1 MSHQS
6 DLIATDI
13 EGYLEQH
20 QRKEL
25 LRLLTCGSVDDGK
38 STLIGRLLYDA
49 KMIYEDQLA
58 AVRADSRT
66 HGTTGGEFDP
76 ALLTDG
82 LKAEREQGI
91 TIDVAYRYF
100 STARRKF
107 IIADTPGHEQ
117 YTRNM
122 ATGASNCDLAVIL
135 VDARNGVVT
144 QTRRHSFIVSLL
156 GIRHVIVAVNKMDLV
171 DHCEEVFERI
181 RADYL
186 GFAARLAPSD
196 TRFIPISALRG
207 DNVVDRSEAMA
218 WYEGATLMNMLETVT
233 IASDRNLIDFRMP
246 VQLVSRPHRDFR
258 GYCGSIASGVL
269 RPGDKVMVLPSRRSS
284 RIRRIVTREGELDEA
299 FPPHAV
305 TVTLDDDVDISRG
318 DMLAHPGN
326 LPRVSA
332 AIECMM
338 VWMADEPLLP
348 GKRYLF
354 KHCTRVV
361 SGTLATLR
369 YRIDVN
375 TLKRGPAPALGL
387 NEIGRCALRLSE
399 PIAHDDYAGNRATGA
414 FIVIDPLSNA
424 TVGAGMILDRGTQA
438 EGPEHWDTPPPGV
451 DLHASRSPVSG
462 DERRARFG
470 QVAATVLLTG
480 LSGAGKTSLA
490 RALERRLFDR
500 GHAVCVLDG
509 ENLRLGLNR
518 DLGFT
523 DAERSESLR
532 RVAELARTI
541 NDTGMLCVC
550 ALTAPREQA
559 RARMAGIIGAD
570 AFVVVHLSAPL
581 EVCRARHSGALY
593 RLAESGELANVP
605 GVSAPYEIPQAPA
618 LVLPTHEIA
627 LDESANRVL
636 AILVERGII
645 GA

>member
-13 EGYLEQH
+13 EGYLAQH

-58 AVRADSRT
+58 AMHADSRT
-66 HGTTGGEFDP
+66 HGSTGGEFDP

-135 VDARNGVVT
+135 IDACHGVVT

-171 DHCEEVFERI
+171 DHSETVFERI

-186 GFAARLAPSD
+186 GFAARLVPSD
-196 TRFIPISALRG
+196 TRFIPISALHG
-207 DNVVDRSEAMA
+207 ENVVDRSEAMP
-218 WYEGATLMNMLETVT
+218 WYEGGTLMNMLETVT
-233 IASDRNLIDFRMP
+233 LASDRNLIDFRMP
-246 VQLVSRPHRDFR
+246 VQLVSRPDRDFR
-258 GYCGSIASGVL
+258 GYSGSIASGVL
-269 RPGDKVMVLPSRRSS
+269 RPGDQVMVLPSRRVS
-284 RIRRIVTREGELDEA
+284 RIRRIVTRDGDLEEA

-305 TVTLDDDVDISRG
+305 TVTLEHDVDVSRG

-326 LPRVSA
+326 LPRVSD
-332 AIECMM
+332 AIEAML

-354 KHCTRVV
+354 KHCTKVV
-361 SGTLATLR
+361 SGTLVTLR

-414 FIVIDPLSNA
+414 FIVIDAMSNA
-424 TVGAGMILDRGTQA
+424 TVGAGMIVDRATQA
-438 EGPEHWDTPPPGV
+438 EGPEHWDTPPPGA
-451 DLHASRSPVSG
+451 DLHASHSPVSG
-462 DERRARFG
+462 EERSARFA
-470 QVAATVLLTG
+470 QRPATVLLTG

-518 DLGFT
+518 DLGFS

-532 RVAELARTI
+532 RVAETARTI
-541 NDTGMLCVC
+541 NDAGMLCVC
-550 ALTAPREQA
+550 AVTAPREQA
-559 RARMAGIIGAD
+559 RGRMAEIVGAD

-581 EVCRARHSGALY
+581 EVCRERHAGALY
-593 RLAESGELANVP
+593 RLADSGEIGNVP
-605 GVSAPYEIPQAPA
+605 GVSSPYEAPRAPA
-618 LVLPTHEIA
+618 LVLPTHEID
-627 LDESANRVL
+627 LDESVQRLL
-636 AILVERGII
+636 ALLEARAII
-645 GA
+645 GS